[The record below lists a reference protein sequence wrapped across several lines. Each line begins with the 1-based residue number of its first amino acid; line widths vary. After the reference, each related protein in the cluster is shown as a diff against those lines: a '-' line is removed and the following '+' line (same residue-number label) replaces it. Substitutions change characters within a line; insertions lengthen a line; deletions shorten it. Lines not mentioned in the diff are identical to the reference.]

1 MPEAIFCEGKDDLA
15 LGAILAELR
24 ALPGTV
30 RSRLIY
36 ERS

>member
-1 MPEAIFCEGKDDLA
+1 VESVEARADAD
-15 LGAILAELR
+15 AILGELR